1 MANVDQELAILAAA
15 KYGSEVR
22 DAIIDSIEA
31 INEESVAAKEAAQTS
46 QTSCTASAA
55 QALGYKNDTLQ
66 LKTDV
71 QGLKTDCQTIKGQC
85 TDEKTAAQ
93 TAATAAAASQS
104 AASTSA
110 TNAASSENN
119 ASASASAAST
129 SATNA
134 SASATSA
141 AGSSSAAAQS
151 ATDAAASA
159 TAAAA
164 SQSAAATS
172 ATSASNSA
180 TAAAQSS
187 AEAQSY
193 SMNAYT
199 SSTNAANSASAA
211 NSSASYASGKA
222 SAAETSANQAAAS
235 ASAAATSATQL
246 SNVCDG
252 LFVSFLTRFAKNP
265 AGQDS
270 FFSIENETL
279 LDLVKEVLFHPAG
292 IIDFDTGF
300 CMPPTGLSH
309 ESFYD
314 RITKQWSYD
323 HTLTHPQD
331 MTKFFKAYDSDD
343 YTVYKCVMSGPMM
356 IRTWPEDTHN
366 YRAAPT
372 AGELEQGRFIFDL
385 VVLES
390 NATTLVPSPTALAG
404 DIYKVYVDTTD
415 DTVVPQV
422 TLFGPYRPAT

>member
-1 MANVDQELAILAAA
+1 MANVDQELQILATAR
-15 KYGSEVR
+15 YGADVR
-22 DAIIDSIEA
+22 GAIINSITA
-31 INEESVAAKEAAQTS
+31 MNEESEGAISAAQTS

-55 QALGYKNDTLQ
+55 QALGYKNDTQQ

-85 TDEKTAAQ
+85 TEEKTAAQ

-104 AASTSA
+104 AAATSA

-141 AGSSSAAAQS
+141 AGSASAASQS

-164 SQSAAATS
+164 SQSAAGTS

-180 TAAAQSS
+180 TAASGSASDAQTYAGNAYSS
-187 AEAQSY
+187 A
-193 SMNAYT
+193 
-199 SSTNAANSASAA
+199 TNAANSASAA
-211 NSSASYASGKA
+211 SSSAGSASGKA
-222 SAAETSANQAAAS
+222 SEAAASATAAANS
-235 ASAAATSATQL
+235 ASAAATSANEL

-265 AGQDS
+265 AGQAS
-270 FFSIENETL
+270 FFSIENKTL

-331 MTKFFKAYDSDD
+331 MTEFFKAYDSDD
-343 YTVYKCVMSGPMM
+343 YTVYKCAMSGPMM
-356 IRTWPEDTHN
+356 VRTWPEDTHN

-372 AGELEQGRFIFDL
+372 AGELEQGCFIFDL

-404 DIYKVYVDTTD
+404 DVYKVYVDTTD
-415 DTVVPQV
+415 AEAVPQV